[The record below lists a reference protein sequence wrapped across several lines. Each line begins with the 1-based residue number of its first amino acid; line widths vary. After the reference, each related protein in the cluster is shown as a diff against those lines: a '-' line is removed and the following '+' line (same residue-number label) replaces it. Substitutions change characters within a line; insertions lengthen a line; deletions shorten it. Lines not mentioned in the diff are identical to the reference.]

1 MKKTYIVASRGSKLA
16 VVQSESIIKALSR
29 IYPDIKFELKL
40 ITTEGDKDRRTAL
53 WDLKSSGFFT
63 SQVEDAL
70 VSGKAD
76 STGSPQADL
85 AVHSFK
91 DLPTKMPEQLIIAA
105 VCKREFPEDCLV
117 AAKAISSV
125 DELPASAKIGTSSLR
140 RAVQIKKLRSDLQP
154 TPIRGNV
161 PTRIRLLKEGKF
173 DAVVLARAGLE
184 RLGIGSEISICFEPE
199 KFIPAPAQG
208 ALVVQTRA
216 TDSELNKLVLGV
228 DDAVS
233 RLEAMAE
240 RQILVTT
247 RCGCHAPV
255 GAFAKITGESIRI
268 CAFISDAEGVNFIR
282 REIEGP
288 AIGAQGL
295 GEKLAN
301 QMLDA
306 GGREILKKLEGC
318 DEK

>member
-16 VVQSESIIKALSR
+16 VIQSEAVIKALSQLH
-29 IYPDIKFELKL
+29 PDIKFELKL

-53 WDLKSSGFFT
+53 WDLKTSGFFT

-70 VSGKAD
+70 ISG
-76 STGSPQADL
+76 QADL

-91 DLPTKMPEQLIIAA
+91 DLPTEMPEQLIIAA
-105 VCKREFPEDCLV
+105 VCKREFPEDCLI
-117 AAKAISSV
+117 AAKAISSI
-125 DELPASAKIGTSSLR
+125 EQLPKSAKIGTSSLR

-184 RLGIGSEISICFEPE
+184 RLGMGSEISICFEPE

-208 ALVVQTRA
+208 ILAVQTRA
-216 TDSELNKLVLGV
+216 GNGELNKLVLGI

-233 RLEAMAE
+233 RFEAMAE

-247 RCGCHAPV
+247 QCGCHAPV
-255 GAFAKITGESIRI
+255 GAFAKITGGSIRV

-288 AIGAQGL
+288 AIDSLCL
-295 GEKLAN
+295 GEELAK

-306 GGREILKKLEGC
+306 GGREILTKLEGC
-318 DEK
+318 EKK

>member
-1 MKKTYIVASRGSKLA
+1 MRKTFTVASRGSRLA
-16 VVQSESIIKALSR
+16 IVQSESIIKALSQLH
-29 IYPDIKFELKL
+29 PDIKFELKL
-40 ITTEGDKDRRTAL
+40 ITTEGDKDRRTIL

-70 VSGKAD
+70 ISKK
-76 STGSPQADL
+76 ADL

-91 DLPTKMPEQLIIAA
+91 DLPTEMPEQLIVAA

-117 AAKAISSV
+117 AAKALSSIN
-125 DELPASAKIGTSSLR
+125 ELPPSARIGTSSLR
-140 RAVQIKKLRSDLQP
+140 RAVQIKELRNDLQP

-161 PTRIRLLKEGKF
+161 PTRIRLLREGKF

-184 RLGIGSEISICFEPE
+184 RLGLGKEISVCFEPE

-208 ALVVQTRA
+208 DLAVQTRGA
-216 TDSELNKLVLGV
+216 DSELNKLVLGI
-228 DDAVS
+228 DDEVS
-233 RLEAMAE
+233 RLEALAE

-247 RCGCHAPV
+247 QCGCHAPV
-255 GAFAKITGESIRI
+255 GAFAKISGDSIRI
-268 CAFISDAEGVNFIR
+268 CAFISDAEGANFIR

-288 AIGAQGL
+288 AIVAQSL
-295 GEKLAN
+295 AEKIAN

-306 GGREILKKLEGC
+306 GGREILDKLERC
-318 DEK
+318 EEK

>member
-16 VVQSESIIKALSR
+16 VIQSEAVIKALSQ
-29 IYPDIKFELKL
+29 IHPDIKFELKL

-53 WDLKSSGFFT
+53 WDLKTSGFFT

-70 VSGKAD
+70 ISGR
-76 STGSPQADL
+76 ADL

-91 DLPTKMPEQLIIAA
+91 DLPTEMPEQLIIAA
-105 VCKREFPEDCLV
+105 VCKREFPEDCLI
-117 AAKAISSV
+117 AAKAISSIKQ
-125 DELPASAKIGTSSLR
+125 LPKSAKIGTSSLR

-184 RLGIGSEISICFEPE
+184 RLGMGSEISLCFEPE
-199 KFIPAPAQG
+199 KFVPAPAQG
-208 ALVVQTRA
+208 ILVVQTRA
-216 TDSELNKLVLGV
+216 GNGELNKLVLGI
-228 DDAVS
+228 DDEVS

-247 RCGCHAPV
+247 QCGCHAPV
-255 GAFAKITGESIRI
+255 GAFAKITDGSIRI

-288 AIGAQGL
+288 AIVAQSL
-295 GEKLAN
+295 GEKLAKE
-301 QMLDA
+301 MLNA
-306 GGREILKKLEGC
+306 GGREILTKLEKC
-318 DEK
+318 EEK

>member
-16 VVQSESIIKALSR
+16 VVQSGIIIKALSQLH
-29 IYPDIKFELKL
+29 PDIKFELKL

-53 WDLKSSGFFT
+53 WDLKTSGFFT
-63 SQVEDAL
+63 SQVEEAL
-70 VSGKAD
+70 VSGN
-76 STGSPQADL
+76 ADL

-91 DLPTKMPEQLIIAA
+91 DLPTEMPESLIIAA

-117 AAKAISSV
+117 AAKAISSI
-125 DELPASAKIGTSSLR
+125 DELPVSAKIGTSSLR

-173 DAVVLARAGLE
+173 DAIVLARAGLE
-184 RLGIGSEISICFEPE
+184 RLGMGNEISLCFGPE

-216 TDSELNKLVLGV
+216 GNGELNKLVLGI
-228 DDAVS
+228 DDEVS

-247 RCGCHAPV
+247 KCGCHAPV
-255 GAFAKITGESIRI
+255 GAFAKITGGTIRI
-268 CAFISDAEGVNFIR
+268 CAFISDAEGANFIR

-288 AIGAQGL
+288 AIDAL
-295 GEKLAN
+295 CLSEKLAN
-301 QMLDA
+301 EMLQA
-306 GGREILKKLEGC
+306 GGREILDKLEGC
-318 DEK
+318 EEK

>member
-1 MKKTYIVASRGSKLA
+1 MKKTYIVASRGSRLA
-16 VVQSESIIKALSR
+16 VIQSESIIKALSQL
-29 IYPDIKFELKL
+29 YPQIKFELKL
-40 ITTEGDKDRRTAL
+40 VTTEGDKDRRTAL
-53 WDLKSSGFFT
+53 WDLKTSGFFT

-70 VSGKAD
+70 ISGK
-76 STGSPQADL
+76 ADL

-91 DLPTKMPEQLIIAA
+91 DLPTEMPEQLIIAA

-117 AAKAISSV
+117 AAKPISSV
-125 DELPASAKIGTSSLR
+125 DELPPSAKIGTSSFR

-184 RLGIGSEISICFEPE
+184 RLGMGSEISICFEPE

-208 ALVVQTRA
+208 ALVVQMRA
-216 TDSELNKLVLGV
+216 GNGELNKLVLGI
-228 DDAVS
+228 DDEVS

-247 RCGCHAPV
+247 QCGCHAPV
-255 GAFAKITGESIRI
+255 GAFAKITGDSIRI
-268 CAFISDAEGVNFIR
+268 CAFISDAEGDNFIR
-282 REIEGP
+282 REIEGL

-301 QMLDA
+301 QMLEA

-318 DEK
+318 EEK

>member
-1 MKKTYIVASRGSKLA
+1 MKKTYVVASRGSKLA
-16 VVQSESIIKALSR
+16 VIQSESVIEALSQL
-29 IYPDIKFELKL
+29 YPDIKFELKL

-53 WDLKSSGFFT
+53 WDLKKSGFFT

-70 VSGKAD
+70 ISGK
-76 STGSPQADL
+76 ADL

-91 DLPTKMPEQLIIAA
+91 DLPTEMTEQLIVAA
-105 VCKREFPEDCLV
+105 VCKREFPEDCLI
-117 AAKAISSV
+117 AAKLISSI
-125 DELPASAKIGTSSLR
+125 DGFPASAKIGTSSLR
-140 RAVQIKKLRSDLQP
+140 RSVQIKKLRIDFQP

-184 RLGIGSEISICFEPE
+184 RLAMASEISICFEPE

-216 TDSELNKLVLGV
+216 TDSDLNKLVLGI
-228 DDAVS
+228 DDEVS

-247 RCGCHAPV
+247 KCGCHAPV
-255 GAFAKITGESIRI
+255 GAFAKIADGSIRI
-268 CAFISDAEGVNFIR
+268 CAFISDAEGANFIR

-288 AIGAQGL
+288 AIDAQCL
-295 GEKLAN
+295 GEKLAH
-301 QMLDA
+301 QLLEA
-306 GGREILKKLEGC
+306 GGREILAKFERRE
-318 DEK
+318 EK